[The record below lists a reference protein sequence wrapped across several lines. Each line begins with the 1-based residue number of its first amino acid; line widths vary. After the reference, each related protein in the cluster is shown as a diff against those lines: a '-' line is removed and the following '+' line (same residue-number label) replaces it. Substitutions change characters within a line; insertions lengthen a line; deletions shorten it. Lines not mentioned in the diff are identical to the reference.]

1 MVEKKIPLRLI
12 PLTLFGTITT
22 HLFGGSVGREGTAVQ
37 MGGALAD
44 NTARLFRLDKSE
56 REILIISGISA
67 GFSSVFGTPLAG
79 TLFGLEVLAIGKVRT
94 EAIFPSFFAALF
106 ANFMTE
112 SYGVSHLHYQMGVI
126 PEWSMLLFFKVLL
139 LGLLWFDWLGIQPFD
154 RLLKARYAQW
164 IPHPVCRNTIGGAV
178 VVAAALILQTQRYLG
193 LSLPLLQES
202 FNGQAHVYDLLGS
215 YSSQFVF
222 RRGISR
228 GRSDT
233 IV

>member
-1 MVEKKIPLRLI
+1 MEKQLPSPVRILMYMLKWLVVTAILGVFMGSLSAFFLNSLTFVTDIRLAHPWLFYLLPVSGALFAYLYAYHGGLSSRGNNLVIDQGNGGEEKIPLRLI

-44 NTARLFRLDKSE
+44 NIAHLFRLDKAE
-56 REILIISGISA
+56 REILVISGISA

-112 SYGVSHLHYQMGVI
+112 SYGVSHL
-126 PEWSMLLFFKVLL
+126 
-139 LGLLWFDWLGIQPFD
+139 
-154 RLLKARYAQW
+154 
-164 IPHPVCRNTIGGAV
+164 
-178 VVAAALILQTQRYLG
+178 
-193 LSLPLLQES
+193 
-202 FNGQAHVYDLLGS
+202 
-215 YSSQFVF
+215 
-222 RRGISR
+222 
-228 GRSDT
+228 
-233 IV
+233 